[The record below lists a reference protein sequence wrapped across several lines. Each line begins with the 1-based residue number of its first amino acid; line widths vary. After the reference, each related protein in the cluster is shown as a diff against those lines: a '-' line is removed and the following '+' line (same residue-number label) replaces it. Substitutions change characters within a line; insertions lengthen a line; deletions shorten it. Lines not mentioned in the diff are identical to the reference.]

1 MKHFILLFLS
11 VFIFQVQVGSSQ
23 FSLYQDYKARKIGDL
38 VTIVLQENITGSS
51 SADNSNK
58 SGVNGGATG
67 SVTGNLAP
75 FLPLFGANAAVDYQ
89 SNDRNAAAQS
99 NLLRGTVSARIE
111 EILPNGDLYL
121 VGMRSNEVNGELYK
135 LEIKGYIRT
144 NDIDSYNVVASYKIA
159 NAEIVYVKKESSE
172 KLADRSQFW
181 QKVIWVTIG
190 IGLGVAAYVGVF

>member
-1 MKHFILLFLS
+1 MKHLILLLLS

-111 EILPNGDLYL
+111 EIL
-121 VGMRSNEVNGELYK
+121 
-135 LEIKGYIRT
+135 GY
-144 NDIDSYNVVASYKIA
+144 SV
-159 NAEIVYVKKESSE
+159 SE
-172 KLADRSQFW
+172 
-181 QKVIWVTIG
+181 TIG
-190 IGLGVAAYVGVF
+190 VLGFDFIHETSSTEI